1 MKYNQNE
8 VMILNEQN
16 KNNYNKK
23 IISPNENDSL
33 NSKETYEKK
42 LIEQKNNSSNIKSS
56 INNLEISTFKKEI
69 LRKPI
74 KMYSNEEIINNM
86 NIIFVN
92 YAIYYYKKDLYLIS
106 IENIIKILREIG
118 FLQDLIKLN
127 ELDILKI

>member
-8 VMILNEQN
+8 VIILNEQN

-23 IISPNENDSL
+23 IIPPNENDSV
-33 NSKETYEKK
+33 NSKKKYEKK
-42 LIEQKNNSSNIKSS
+42 LKEQKNNSSNIKFS

-74 KMYSNEEIINNM
+74 MYSKEEIINNM

-106 IENIIKILREIG
+106 IENII
-118 FLQDLIKLN
+118 N
-127 ELDILKI
+127 